1 MDSRS
6 ASEEEDD
13 SDSDSEGNDGG
24 GDGGDDDGD
33 ADDDGGDAE
42 IQCIRLS
49 RLLDLLAGLV
59 LPSIPQP
66 TGEVGK
72 VQRAVLFI
80 EYSCSSEHRG
90 PAAPGLSHPG
100 DVPGT
105 RMESEDRLGTIHLLV
120 ILKEVLDSRGEHPR
134 TSGLAGEA
142 TLSYF
147 LQPRQIM
154 HSMLPSGQ
162 LHLADGN
169 GNSVF
174 ILMN

>member
-33 ADDDGGDAE
+33 ADDDAE

-49 RLLDLLAGLV
+49 KLLDLLAGLV

-80 EYSCSSEHRG
+80 EYSRSSEHRG
-90 PAAPGLSHPG
+90 PAAPGLSHSG

-105 RMESEDRLGTIHLLV
+105 RMESGDRLGTIHLLV

-134 TSGLAGEA
+134 TSGLVGEA
-142 TLSYF
+142 TLTISCS
-147 LQPRQIM
+147 P
-154 HSMLPSGQ
+154 GK
-162 LHLADGN
+162 
-169 GNSVF
+169 
-174 ILMN
+174 

>member
-24 GDGGDDDGD
+24 GDG

-42 IQCIRLS
+42 IQRIQLS

-59 LPSIPQP
+59 LPLIPQP
-66 TGEVGK
+66 TGEVGN

-80 EYSCSSEHRG
+80 EYSRSSEHRG
-90 PAAPGLSHPG
+90 PAAPGLSHSG

-105 RMESEDRLGTIHLLV
+105 RMESGDRLGTIHLLV

-154 HSMLPSGQ
+154 HGMLPSGQ
-162 LHLADGN
+162 LYLADGN

>member
-24 GDGGDDDGD
+24 GDGGDDDG
-33 ADDDGGDAE
+33 GDAE
-42 IQCIRLS
+42 IQHIRLS

-90 PAAPGLSHPG
+90 PAAPGLSHSG

-105 RMESEDRLGTIHLLV
+105 RMESGDRLGTIHLLV

-134 TSGLAGEA
+134 TSGLAGKA

-154 HSMLPSGQ
+154 HGMLPSGQ

>member
-49 RLLDLLAGLV
+49 KLLDLLAGLV

-90 PAAPGLSHPG
+90 PAAPGLSHSG

-105 RMESEDRLGTIHLLV
+105 
-120 ILKEVLDSRGEHPR
+120 
-134 TSGLAGEA
+134 
-142 TLSYF
+142 
-147 LQPRQIM
+147 
-154 HSMLPSGQ
+154 
-162 LHLADGN
+162 
-169 GNSVF
+169 
-174 ILMN
+174 

>member
-13 SDSDSEGNDGG
+13 SDSDSEGNDDG
-24 GDGGDDDGD
+24 GDGG
-33 ADDDGGDAE
+33 DDDGGDAE
-42 IQCIRLS
+42 IQRIRLS

-105 RMESEDRLGTIHLLV
+105 RMESEDCLGTIHLLV

-154 HSMLPSGQ
+154 HGMLPSGQ